1 MLFCSSKKKLLFALK
16 KRGVGFIR
24 DYLFDD
30 VEFAM
35 SHIAWPW
42 INTTSII
49 LARCTLGN
57 LDRSYLKSILWF
69 KACTIKEHPECLFY
83 SILLVRNGSV
93 ISIRWPLSS
102 SEIKR
107 FYALWNIFDID
118 DIDKLPKLGW
128 GYGQNKNERCKHN
141 FKKISQKNI
150 SKILQ
155 CAWKIFN
162 Q

>member
-118 DIDKLPKLGW
+118 DIDKLPKLG
-128 GYGQNKNERCKHN
+128 CTD
-141 FKKISQKNI
+141 KIKMNVASITLKNI
-150 SKILQ
+150 SKKYLKNF
-155 CAWKIFN
+155 AMRVKNF
-162 Q
+162 